1 MKRENWFST
10 TASYLCSAHFEEKYM
25 YHTNVQRRLLSK
37 PVPTIFNFPSHLQK
51 QDKVLRPQHRKRSFD
66 NLQDSAITV
75 TSLAQM
81 PVGPT
86 SVSADHN
93 YCLPSPKK
101 LKTQYNRVQ
110 TENVR
115 LKKRIKQ
122 MKQIS
127 VRHKRRIVQLQTVAG
142 LRRRLCSSVSDMLNS
157 EHVVGLLKELLEL
170 QCSAKAAKV
179 GLQLS
184 LEKTKFLTNIN
195 DTPSVLQLE
204 QGQIEKVDRFKHL
217 GEWLEHE
224 LSEGTA
230 LTTLINKLQLAYR
243 STNII
248 RNAHL
253 TITQT

>member
-1 MKRENWFST
+1 MKRENWFPT

-25 YHTNVQRRLLSK
+25 YHTNLQRRLLSK
-37 PVPTIFNFPSHLQK
+37 PVPAIFNFPPHLQK
-51 QDKVLRPQHRKRSFD
+51 QDKVLRPQPRKRSFD

-110 TENVR
+110 AENGR

-122 MKQIS
+122 MKQLS
-127 VRHKRRIVQLQTVAG
+127 VRHKRRIVELQTLVAG

-157 EHVVGLLKELLEL
+157 EHVVG
-170 QCSAKAAKV
+170 
-179 GLQLS
+179 
-184 LEKTKFLTNIN
+184 
-195 DTPSVLQLE
+195 
-204 QGQIEKVDRFKHL
+204 
-217 GEWLEHE
+217 
-224 LSEGTA
+224 
-230 LTTLINKLQLAYR
+230 
-243 STNII
+243 
-248 RNAHL
+248 
-253 TITQT
+253 

>member
-1 MKRENWFST
+1 MPAVCSAFNCTNCSDKTTNISFYKFPLKDKEITERWVINMKRENWFPT

-37 PVPTIFNFPSHLQK
+37 PVPNIFNFPPHLQK
-51 QDKVLRPQHRKRSFD
+51 QDKVLRPQPRKRSFD

-86 SVSADHN
+86 SVSAHRN

-110 TENVR
+110 AENVR

-122 MKQIS
+122 MKQLS
-127 VRHKRRIVQLQTVAG
+127 VRHKRRIVQLQTLVAG

-157 EHVVGLLKELLEL
+157 EHVVGLLKKLLEL
-170 QCSAKAAKV
+170 QCSAKV
-179 GLQLS
+179 CHYSQLIR
-184 LEKTKFLTNIN
+184 KF
-195 DTPSVLQLE
+195 
-204 QGQIEKVDRFKHL
+204 
-217 GEWLEHE
+217 
-224 LSEGTA
+224 A
-230 LTTLINKLQLAYR
+230 LTLHFYSAKAYSYLRKFVKLPHPRTLRLCY
-243 STNII
+243 
-248 RNAHL
+248 
-253 TITQT
+253 